1 MKTLVVAEH
10 NNTEL
15 SAATLSVVE
24 AAKKLGK
31 DIDILVAG
39 DSVNAVLDQAKSV
52 EGVSSVLSFND
63 SRFTNEIAE
72 DLAECIISV
81 AEDYSYFLASSST
94 TGKNNLPRA
103 ASTHGS
109 AANIRSH

>member
-72 DLAECIISV
+72 DLAESV
-81 AEDYSYFLASSST
+81 SYTHLT
-94 TGKNNLPRA
+94 LPTK
-103 ASTHGS
+103 S
-109 AANIRSH
+109 IV

>member
-10 NNTEL
+10 NNSEL

-39 DSVNAVLDQAKSV
+39 DSASAVLEQAKSV
-52 EGVSSVLSFND
+52 DGVSQVLSFND
-63 SRFTNEIAE
+63 ARFANEIAE
-72 DLAECIISV
+72 DLAECIVSV
-81 AEDYSYFLASSST
+81 ADEYCYF
-94 TGKNNLPRA
+94 
-103 ASTHGS
+103 
-109 AANIRSH
+109 

>member
-10 NNTEL
+10 NNSEL

-39 DSVNAVLDQAKSV
+39 NSASTVVDQA
-52 EGVSSVLSFND
+52 
-63 SRFTNEIAE
+63 
-72 DLAECIISV
+72 
-81 AEDYSYFLASSST
+81 
-94 TGKNNLPRA
+94 
-103 ASTHGS
+103 
-109 AANIRSH
+109 